1 MGRKPYRTAT
11 EKEITR
17 LKKQVRNNNY
27 QKETRKIIAVSF
39 NKKTESDILD
49 WIQSQDSVHSY
60 IARLVRDDM
69 ELKKGNK
76 NMKNKV
82 YSVNYTNAS
91 NGHYFDSL
99 EEAKAYFEK
108 ELEAFG
114 SRASKDYPKGKREP
128 IECSIWECE
137 RNDDGEI
144 NIVEDSDPID
154 VFYLL

>member
-1 MGRKPYRTAT
+1 MRIKPYKTKT

-17 LKKQVRNNNY
+17 LKKQAWNNNY

-69 ELKKGNK
+69 ELKKR
-76 NMKNKV
+76 NKV

-91 NGHYFDSL
+91 DGHYFDSL

>member
-1 MGRKPYRTAT
+1 MGRKPYKTKT

-17 LKKQVRNNNY
+17 LKKQAWNNHY

-69 ELKKGNK
+69 ELKKR
-76 NMKNKV
+76 NKV

-91 NGHYFDSL
+91 SSF
-99 EEAKAYFEK
+99 
-108 ELEAFG
+108 
-114 SRASKDYPKGKREP
+114 SK
-128 IECSIWECE
+128 
-137 RNDDGEI
+137 
-144 NIVEDSDPID
+144 
-154 VFYLL
+154 